1 MYKLNEEKMFYDV
14 ADGVAV
20 IIDFTTGIYFGFN
33 SFGTAVIDALL
44 SGADEKLL
52 AEALLKKSGCPADI
66 ENTVAVFS
74 AKLLEKEILVKCD
87 GEPSTVEIK
96 DEFLNEGFDPE
107 FEEFSE
113 VQDLIMADPIHEV
126 DASKGWPEVK
136 ND

>member
-20 IIDFTTGIYFGFN
+20 IIDFTTGVYFGFN

-66 ENTVAVFS
+66 ENTVADFS
-74 AKLLEKEILVKCD
+74 AKLLEKEIIVKCD
-87 GEPSTVEIK
+87 GEASACEVK
-96 DEFLNEGFDPE
+96 DEFLSEGFKPE
-107 FEEFSE
+107 FDEFSE

-126 DASKGWPEVK
+126 DASQGWPEVK